1 MSGTLSISEELTH
14 DSMGQHEP
22 NVSRMQNLQTD
33 KETESERDCNE
44 SERESVR
51 ERDCIKRS
59 EMTRVRDGSG
69 RERA

>member
-1 MSGTLSISEELTH
+1 M
-14 DSMGQHEP
+14 
-22 NVSRMQNLQTD
+22 SRMQNLQTD